1 MFEVDVT
8 VPSKIKAFAR
18 SVTART
24 VLQTTN
30 FAHDMDHDLLWSVRA
45 ASTDA
50 DGLRRA
56 GICQALID
64 AIKEKEK
71 IKKFPTA
78 TQYYVAALS
87 TLATNLANA
96 GKAEE
101 TQAAKILSINGDVL
115 YILTKILPEVPPAV
129 LRLDS
134 EAALTALATATSR
147 STNLGCRSGLRCL
160 GIMLAGTPKELW
172 QRPIV
177 ARSFKVCLGKLL
189 DENPKVRKAAQESV
203 LEVVSKKQRDYALDI
218 CLDTIQASFSSS
230 SKKNDKTVLRLLFF
244 AKSLFPMLSKKAL
257 QQFGFALLLLVEEN
271 STGTHALIS
280 EHALLTLAALLRT
293 NSSSGGSESW
303 SQEVTEEM
311 TQRLIKLGA
320 VLPVI
325 PYATCLD
332 ALASA
337 DDHPGRVSICQA
349 LLDVLF
355 RQQQK
360 IFPNEVECVGK
371 CLGQVCALE
380 GGGGGNE
387 QMLAAFASTA
397 LHPQMQQYWVQ
408 LLPAC
413 TLLVSNA
420 ATTGGEPAL
429 VEVTEKAVTSRA
441 SLVDWKTGV
450 NKTNADWLSV
460 VLDLVVACADKLGPQ
475 RFFQHF
481 PLTQSKQD
489 LAVDGAKLCLFP
501 SLQEAW
507 ARPSNDLVLLSV
519 FDSYLLKIARF
530 AEESSIQAEEERM
543 EMNAKMHHTRS
554 VQLWA
559 FLPSFCAGASDFAV
573 AFPNQLEKKFL
584 AGLRDPD
591 LCPIVARSI
600 TAVIQ
605 SCFDEVVEGGE
616 ESGADEEED
625 KASEDD
631 DDDAAA
637 AAAGSDGEA
646 NDDLDSTKT
655 PVPSAGRPR
664 RIKSQQER
672 ERDLLC
678 LQQAEEVLLPPLFNM
693 YDAAFRQDSAGP
705 RAQALFSA
713 MEWYAKIC
721 SEAFRS
727 GMFSKVLKLFLEAV
741 GREDAETCRVVLGIT
756 TALAPSLKPDQLDML
771 LKFLHPQLLS
781 ESCLDDAVQKRAY
794 ACLIA
799 GMKASPDWVGEHS
812 AELIELFQNSLAT
825 CTKSQSKAHLLT
837 SLQEVLTSSRL
848 PKLKDFCAEMVGEIV
863 LALKESNARSR
874 TAAFSLYTALA
885 KKMEHIGEL
894 HAFFQMSTAG
904 LLTKTPHFRSATI
917 VACTRLVS
925 LYGSDAAS
933 APFCVEAVNA
943 CLEVFSADKSREIA
957 RSSISLCKVV
967 VIRLESAALKEQVMK
982 PLLAALLPWSND
994 SKNRFASLIRVV
1006 FDRLIKRVG
1015 FAAVEEH
1022 IPADHRLLVYLRKQH
1037 ASSSKKRLRSKMDRD
1052 NAAASGA
1059 AEEEDGQDEQEE
1071 EGGGARGRHG
1081 KAGSR
1086 RPSQLGAKQGGGDD
1100 PVDLLDPSSLGRMVT
1115 KRSRRTEEDEDNVDD
1130 FKTDAKGRI
1139 IVPKDEDAPSNSNK
1153 KKRNLNDME
1162 VEGVNN
1168 NDDDNDEGEEDA
1180 KASKPQRKK
1189 KAKPEQTFGKEFKAK
1204 KAGGDAKYKGAKT
1217 DPYAYIPLDP
1227 RLLNKRKKHV
1237 AVARFQGVGKVGKK
1251 GYKKRD

>member
-1 MFEVDVT
+1 
-8 VPSKIKAFAR
+8 
-18 SVTART
+18 
-24 VLQTTN
+24 
-30 FAHDMDHDLLWSVRA
+30 MDHDLLWSVRA
-45 ASTDA
+45 ASTDV

-101 TQAAKILSINGDVL
+101 SQAAKILSINGDVL

-177 ARSFKVCLGKLL
+177 ARSFKVCLAKLL

-203 LEVVSKKQRDYALDI
+203 LEIVSKKQRDYALDI

-244 AKSLFPMLSKKAL
+244 AKSLFPMLNKKAL
-257 QQFGFALLLLVEEN
+257 QQFGFSLLLLVEQN

-293 NSSSGGSESW
+293 NNSSGSESW
-303 SQEVTEEM
+303 NQEVTEEM
-311 TQRLIKLGA
+311 IQRLIKLGA

-325 PYATCLD
+325 PYATCLET
-332 ALASA
+332 LASVE
-337 DDHPGRVSICQA
+337 DPQGRVSICQA
-349 LLDVLF
+349 LLDILF

-380 GGGGGNE
+380 GGSMGL
-387 QMLAAFASTA
+387 MLAAFASTA

-413 TLLVSNA
+413 TLLVSNV
-420 ATTGGEPAL
+420 ATTGSEPAL
-429 VEVTEKAVTSRA
+429 VEVTEKAVTSRV

-460 VLDLVVACADKLGPQ
+460 VQDLIVACADKLGPQ

-489 LAVDGAKLCLFP
+489 LAVDGAKLCLFS

-543 EMNAKMHHTRS
+543 EMNAKMYHTRS

-559 FLPSFCAGASDFAV
+559 FLPSFCAGASDFATT
-573 AFPNQLEKKFL
+573 FPNQLEKKFL
-584 AGLRDPD
+584 AGLRDPE
-591 LCPIVARSI
+591 LCPIVAKSI

-605 SCFDEVVEGGE
+605 SCFDNDVEEENGVEVEEGDEGGE
-616 ESGADEEED
+616 
-625 KASEDD
+625 KASEEGSDDENDEDD
-631 DDDAAA
+631 D
-637 AAAGSDGEA
+637 SI
-646 NDDLDSTKT
+646 KT

-721 SEAFRS
+721 TEAFRS
-727 GMFSKVLKLFLEAV
+727 GMFSKVLKLFLEAA
-741 GREDAETCRVVLGIT
+741 GREDTETCRVVLGIT
-756 TALAPSLKPDQLDML
+756 TALAPSLKSDQLDML

-799 GMKASPDWVGEHS
+799 GMKSNPDWVGEHS
-812 AELIELFQNSLAT
+812 VELIELFQNSLAT

-837 SLQEVLTSSRL
+837 SLQEVLTTSRL
-848 PKLKDFCAEMVGEIV
+848 PKLKEFCAEMVGEVV

-874 TAAFSLYTALA
+874 NAAFALYTALA

-894 HAFFQMSTAG
+894 HAFFQMSSAG
-904 LLTKTPHFRSATI
+904 LFTKTPHFRSATI

-943 CLEVFSADKSREIA
+943 CLEVFSTDKSREIA

-967 VIRLESAALKEQVMK
+967 VIRLEPAALKEQVMQN
-982 PLLAALLPWSND
+982 LLKALLPWSND
-994 SKNRFASLIRVV
+994 SKNRFSSLIRVV

-1015 FAAVEEH
+1015 FTAVEEH

-1037 ASSSKKRLRSKMDRD
+1037 ASSSKKRLRSKMDRND
-1052 NAAASGA
+1052 NAAAGG
-1059 AEEEDGQDEQEE
+1059 EEEDGQDEQEE
-1071 EGGGARGRHG
+1071 EERGRGRHD

-1086 RPSQLGAKQGGGDD
+1086 RQSQLGAKQGDD

-1115 KRSRRTEEDEDNVDD
+1115 KRSRRMEEDEDNVDD

-1139 IVPKDEDAPSNSNK
+1139 IVPKDDDASSNK

-1162 VEGVNN
+1162 VVDVEGVQM
-1168 NDDDNDEGEEDA
+1168 DEDEEDTE
-1180 KASKPQRKK
+1180 ASKPQRKKK